1 MEQQA
6 EENTIHHELAK
17 SYLAYFVASMAGLLV
32 DSFLHISFDVPYA
45 KTVGIVLMGLG
56 PLLMLWAQLT
66 SAKGHAKPASR
77 FVQYFEYGPYRF
89 VRNPTHLGILLLV
102 TGYTLISGSV
112 VFFATTF
119 IGFVVSN
126 IFFGKYESLM
136 HQSFGDAYTK
146 VKETTPKV

>member
-1 MEQQA
+1 MAQTED
-6 EENTIHHELAK
+6 TIHHTLAK
-17 SYLAYFVASMAGLLV
+17 SYLAHFLASMGGLLA
-32 DSFLHISFDVPYA
+32 DSFLHVSFDAPYA
-45 KTVGIVLMGLG
+45 KPVGIILMGLG
-56 PLLMLWAQLT
+56 PLLMVWAQLT
-66 SAKGHAKPASR
+66 SAKGHVDSTSR
-77 FVQYFEYGPYRF
+77 FAHYFKYGPYRF